1 MPMKPPEMIL
11 FDYGLTVSY
20 LTGKGSVGP
29 NFRWILFCWR
39 KLDRVWNFSQC
50 DFSHGVSNPSDIY
63 SVVGLELNFHMKWT
77 RWLFFRW
84 HILTF
89 HRYIFLYYIPT
100 GLIVVTSWIFFLLP
114 STSYPA
120 RFSTRFSKDHWKYS
134 DRTAL
139 LVTVFLLL
147 INIFSGVVN
156 DTPNTNDGRKNPLI
170 LQLFYSFLP
179 ISIIIFIYDTICRND
194 RLGVLD
200 FHVHRLGLSLPPL
213 LWRHFDQGPDDHTGK
228 ISTRIACDKCSS
240 SWPIPMIIRWRSWS
254 IYG

>member
-1 MPMKPPEMIL
+1 MDAVTIFPI
-11 FDYGLTVSY
+11 T
-20 LTGKGSVGP
+20 
-29 NFRWILFCWR
+29 
-39 KLDRVWNFSQC
+39 
-50 DFSHGVSNPSDIY
+50 
-63 SVVGLELNFHMKWT
+63 
-77 RWLFFRW
+77 

-120 RFSTRFSKDHWKYS
+120 RFSTRFSKEDVINIVIYHKYS

-170 LQLFYSFLP
+170 LQLV
-179 ISIIIFIYDTICRND
+179 R
-194 RLGVLD
+194 V
-200 FHVHRLGLSLPPL
+200 
-213 LWRHFDQGPDDHTGK
+213 QG
-228 ISTRIACDKCSS
+228 
-240 SWPIPMIIRWRSWS
+240 
-254 IYG
+254 